1 MSIAFRDSD
10 LSEYRK
16 SIQSMSDEELI
27 KEGKT
32 MRWLSGDGKSVTTM
46 PSAFDEQLKV
56 CREEWRRRKQRK

>member
-32 MRWLSGDGKSVTTM
+32 MRWLSGDGKIVTTM